1 MVRLASELRFG
12 KAFVKKINQK
22 GDFCKKRLRMKK

>member
-12 KAFVKKINQK
+12 KVFIEKVNQK